1 MTECVCPVC
10 AACFPWET
18 ASTDSHARAAFGLL
32 ASLPAIVAA
41 MLPQYVGLFCQTS
54 GALHWAVVRTLVSDL
69 IDRHGAEIKSRP
81 QVWARAMAYLVGQ
94 RNRPDSSLTFPLT
107 GHGVLL
113 RVVEREQREAPAAQQ
128 PQVGPRTAQPVE
140 PDPAEDRRLYLERFK
155 GREHLLEGTPLAAEF
170 EALVGQLSRA
180 PA

>member
-10 AACFPWET
+10 AARFPWET

-41 MLPQYVGLFCQTS
+41 MLPQYVGLFRQAS

-69 IDRHGAEIKSRP
+69 IDRHGAEIKARP

-94 RNRPDSSLTFPLT
+94 RNRPDCSITWPLT

-128 PQVGPRTAQPVE
+128 QPAGPRTVQPVE
-140 PDPAEDRRLYLERFK
+140 PDPVEDRQRYLLQFR
-155 GREHLLEGTPLAAEF
+155 GREELLEGTPLAAEF
-170 EALVGQLSRA
+170 QALVSQLRA